1 MAGLYKKR
9 NRGSRNG
16 KVRCRRPVV
25 GLSTSASAFLTFG
38 LMPLAT
44 APAAQ
49 ADQLD
54 VILDP
59 IINSLA
65 SIDPTLATDLSGLAT
80 SFDPTVVGDPLAA
93 SAPAA
98 DPTLADLFQQVF
110 WLPFHSALQAWIA
123 SPLGMSIDN
132 PINPFFAVD
141 NFCGLIC
148 NGADG

>member
-16 KVRCRRPVV
+16 KVRWRRPVV

-59 IINSLA
+59 LINSPA
-65 SIDPTLATDLSGLAT
+65 IIYPTLAIALCGLGP
-80 SFDPTVVGDPLAA
+80 SSDPTVVGDPLAA

-98 DPTLADLFQQVF
+98 DPTLPDLFQQGF
-110 WLPFHSALQAWIA
+110 WLPFHSALQAWIG
-123 SPLGMSIDN
+123 SPPGM
-132 PINPFFAVD
+132 
-141 NFCGLIC
+141 CMH
-148 NGADG
+148 